1 MAECDL
7 KLIRHSFKRATVIAN
22 VAASIPERP
31 FALRYVCCASSSGC
45 FMATS

>member
-31 FALRYVCCASSSGC
+31 FALRHVCRVSSSAC
-45 FMATS
+45 CKARN